1 MKTSLKYLFNT
12 FIQKIENMKE
22 IMIFQVLLI
31 TLVSL
36 VLSSSSTIFN
46 VSNKVVDNNM
56 NLRYIEVS
64 ANETS
69 ISKETLQEIKNIEN
83 VDSAFYNNLS
93 IASIETG
100 DQGESILILGVDS
113 ESASV
118 ILNKRVQMKDDNI
131 FLNKELEEI
140 FCNTQEFDLS
150 FNVKVT
156 DSSGYRSSVPINLES
171 YYDQP
176 KLSSWNYNVA
186 LVSQN
191 TQKNIMLSQL
201 GIIDS
206 EYDELEFGR
215 EKLVVIVDDTEHVNV
230 VAQNIESLGNL
241 STWYSL
247 KANEELPVLAK
258 LIHWGAKTIT
268 LLLMIVLIVVIRSS
282 SKNQFNTKSKEV
294 AILKTSGYSQ
304 NEITIILLG
313 EYFIIWVLALMI
325 ASLLTVFISFTLNK
339 VLFHF
344 GYTIQVIMKFQY
356 LLLSGVVIFG
366 TVLFTVLETIIKL
379 TRISI
384 VEVFRYEK
392 N

>member
-1 MKTSLKYLFNT
+1 
-12 FIQKIENMKE
+12 
-22 IMIFQVLLI
+22 
-31 TLVSL
+31 
-36 VLSSSSTIFN
+36 
-46 VSNKVVDNNM
+46 M